1 LHELSI
7 AQGILKAVDDTLVN
21 EPAGHVR
28 SVTVTIGELTVVQE
42 DCLQFA
48 FEAITSGTS
57 KDGVKLIIEFVKP
70 VFRCKE
76 CGAEFEPDNGFYTP
90 CPECGKFGV
99 DVVKGN
105 ELYVRSLELDKE

>member
-1 LHELSI
+1 MD
-7 AQGILKAVDDTLVN
+7 GTLAD
-21 EPAGHVR
+21 EPAGRVI

-57 KDGVKLIIEFVKP
+57 KEGVELIIEFVKLI
-70 VFRCKE
+70 FRCKE

-105 ELYVRSLELDKE
+105 ELYVKSLELDKE